1 VVGDRLMSILDER
14 FRDCIYLNIYDRIDS
29 MQMLGELIMIKGVKS
44 LERRIR

>member
-1 VVGDRLMSILDER
+1 MGILDER

-29 MQMLGELIMIKGVKS
+29 MRVLGELIVTNRAKS

>member
-1 VVGDRLMSILDER
+1 MSILDEH